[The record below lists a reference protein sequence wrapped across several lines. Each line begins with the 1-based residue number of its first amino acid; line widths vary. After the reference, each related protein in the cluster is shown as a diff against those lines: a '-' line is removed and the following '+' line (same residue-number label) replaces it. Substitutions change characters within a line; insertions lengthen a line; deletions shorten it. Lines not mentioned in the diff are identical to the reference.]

1 MDDLWEIASGDHE
14 RFSREAA
21 LARAEA
27 ELESVMPF
35 LLAARSE
42 QEFAHRVA
50 YAAEAFELI
59 AARTGTDPAELA
71 APAKRQYELCR
82 EALAEG
88 TDPLVA
94 LEPLLNGGGS
104 GSGPEKPLEHHEGP
118 DFSDGYSE
126 IPMGNLTG
134 PDPAVTRPRPEV
146 AAPVTQPVASRRQAA
161 SSPGSGTTM
170 QYTPP
175 DLGTGPGSLDIGVP
189 SAQTGGQV
197 PSIPA
202 GEAASQRT
210 ARRDPVHARV
220 RQVTA
225 MIARANPGLPR
236 AECERLG
243 RRVVSNYLRQ
253 ADLTDSVMG
262 NGPMND
268 SGGAGQSSGGTS
280 HPVQHALEW
289 QGARS
294 LMGGGGGA
302 AGAAEGA
309 SAAGELA
316 ELAPLLAL

>member
-42 QEFAHRVA
+42 QEFEHRTA
-50 YAAEAFELI
+50 YAAETFELI
-59 AARTGTDPAELA
+59 AARTGTDAGELA
-71 APAKRQYELCR
+71 ATARRQYELCR

-88 TDPLVA
+88 TDPVTA
-94 LEPLLNGGGS
+94 LEPLLNGGGN
-104 GSGPEKPLEHHEGP
+104 GSGPEKPDEHSEGP
-118 DFSDGYSE
+118 DFSGGYSE
-126 IPMGNLTG
+126 IPVGNLTA

-146 AAPVTQPVASRRQAA
+146 AAPVTQPVASRRQADA
-161 SSPGSGTTM
+161 SPQSAMMMP
-170 QYTPP
+170 YTPP

-189 SAQTGGQV
+189 SAQTVGQT

-225 MIARANPGLPR
+225 MIARANPGLPK

-243 RRVVSNYLRQ
+243 RRVVSRYLRQ

-268 SGGAGQSSGGTS
+268 PGSSSQGSGGGS
-280 HPVQHALEW
+280 HPIQHALEW

-294 LMGGGGGA
+294 LMGGGGA

-316 ELAPLLAL
+316 EMAPLLAL